1 MPVVVVR
8 IATRVRALVTC
19 PLSLVTAWF
28 VVMLLTPS
36 LLHAQS
42 SRAGVRLGEVE
53 FRAIWTAPGSNAEA
67 PLAAQLATAKGMWP
81 FGGGRGAMF
90 ATTGPSLIGGR
101 RVATGVYTL
110 ALEQRGDT
118 TLLLVRPAR
127 ATGAPRPGAIVR
139 VPLDLATVDS
149 AQATP
154 ILDLAFLRSPT
165 RVQEA
170 VLEIRWGRQRLTTT
184 VGGSQ

>member
-1 MPVVVVR
+1 MPITTLR
-8 IATRVRALVTC
+8 
-19 PLSLVTAWF
+19 
-28 VVMLLTPS
+28 LLLLLLAPV